1 MIKALIQFFMGKKLK
16 YRNKQ
21 SFTIAL
27 QEYTRLSQNLL
38 SKEGLQNLLI
48 LKHAQRSL
56 AEGHTPQETVLQSYL
71 FDLALKVQQNKD
83 DLSFLIENVASIIPH
98 LQIFKEWKDEKS
110 LDKSIWEEHTTAI
123 YRLSCVDEQQMAW
136 LELDPEMDNTK
147 FCIKANAAFM
157 RRVLGN
163 YGTSLKDADD
173 DDIFT
178 AGLFVFT
185 ISNYLAQLQNVMF
198 ETVANN
204 TFLEIFIETHHHEKL
219 IQYIDLLIKYYNHTA
234 KNSKII
240 LAITQNVDK
249 WFTNPEPVQ
258 LDKIVELYGLCRSHI
273 VEVSG

>member
-1 MIKALIQFFMGKKLK
+1 
-16 YRNKQ
+16 
-21 SFTIAL
+21 
-27 QEYTRLSQNLL
+27 
-38 SKEGLQNLLI
+38 
-48 LKHAQRSL
+48 
-56 AEGHTPQETVLQSYL
+56 
-71 FDLALKVQQNKD
+71 
-83 DLSFLIENVASIIPH
+83 
-98 LQIFKEWKDEKS
+98 
-110 LDKSIWEEHTTAI
+110 
-123 YRLSCVDEQQMAW
+123 
-136 LELDPEMDNTK
+136 
-147 FCIKANAAFM
+147 M